1 MLNELFHSSTFLA
14 SLPANL
20 NLRSQGPGL
29 AEALTEGEWAL
40 TS

>member
-1 MLNELFHSSTFLA
+1 MNMNELQNFLA

-20 NLRSQGPGL
+20 NLRSQGPCL